1 MAVELSVKDQ
11 KLLHYVETCRVEV
24 RELEKKIELLNGL
37 VVEAEKRAR
46 EESAR
51 VDEIREKRIAEEAVR
66 LVHIEEKE
74 AMVDRKNLE
83 AETLRDGL
91 ERREKDMDAR
101 AKTIDEL
108 SKKSVAKEESLQNES
123 IRLDEMA
130 KALTLKEENVKTL
143 EKNLVIKEIAVSQKD
158 ERLDLFAAKI
168 KTRESE
174 LDAQREKLKEDCGE
188 YNRNAK
194 VFTEKMDEAECR
206 LVDVKKQRE
215 ELLRRSDILAL
226 RETELEIEKEGLR
239 EKEHSVLDKQRNIE
253 LAGEAI
259 AVKLAEADV
268 REKEVRLKEL
278 KNMDKKLSEQL
289 KNDTESRT
297 M

>member
-101 AKTIDEL
+101 AKTID
-108 SKKSVAKEESLQNES
+108 
-123 IRLDEMA
+123 
-130 KALTLKEENVKTL
+130 
-143 EKNLVIKEIAVSQKD
+143 KNLVIKEIAVSQKD

-278 KNMDKKLSEQL
+278 KNMDKKLNEQL